1 MSGTEAP
8 IKQSMKNWAM
18 LGGFVL
24 ALAACTRAPGGPA
37 TEPIETAAPTQS
49 PISQSSTSPEA
60 LASAPAPTVLAPGAF
75 WDRIGGGEHAPSY
88 DSLRSMIREAD
99 LVVVGEVT
107 AFREGRQIVYA
118 ETNETGYMAE
128 VWVRVSD
135 TLRGTLISPDDAPG
149 TAVMETA
156 MGFGPNPG
164 LLAELDASTPI
175 GSRVVLFLVNEE
187 ADAVRRGA
195 PPDAPYRGV
204 NYYYVLSNGNQA
216 VIRDEAGVAGV
227 GPRAEDKP
235 WLTKIKGRLFDQVVK
250 DIRAAASSLPPPS

>member
-1 MSGTEAP
+1 MNRNL
-8 IKQSMKNWAM
+8 KKWAIV
-18 LGGFVL
+18 GGFAL
-24 ALAACTRAPGGPA
+24 TLAACTRAPGGGP
-37 TEPIETAAPTQS
+37 TTPIETAAPTQS
-49 PISQSSTSPEA
+49 PAIQSPASSEA
-60 LASAPAPTVLAPGAF
+60 VASAPAPTVLAPGAF

-88 DSLRSMIREAD
+88 DSLGSMIREAD

-128 VWVRVSD
+128 VRVRVSD

-149 TAVMETA
+149 TAVLETS

-187 ADAVRRGA
+187 ADAVRRGS

-204 NYYYVLSNGNQA
+204 DYYYVLSNGNQA
-216 VIRDEAGVAGV
+216 VIRDEAGGAGV
-227 GPRAEDKP
+227 GPRAEDTP
-235 WLTKIKGRLFDQVVK
+235 WLTKMKGRPFDRVVR
-250 DIRAAASSLPPPS
+250 DIRAAASSVPPPS